1 MAAGQT
7 EASTTKPASDTEG
20 EIPEQP
26 EPSYSADHGLTDDQL
41 MEVFKQT
48 SIFNVK
54 SALANNQNL
63 MQNETA
69 EDEQQEFFSDSDISD
84 TEEWDYLRGFW
95 SGDHLRPCHKSPQ
108 HMVALTACISSQDS
122 RTCNIGRHIVG
133 SGALAF
139 GSCSVMA
146 TPTSSIGPVMLQ
158 QCWLSLLAQAS
169 ITPFAS
175 SVLFSILLSVLF
187 MLSQWLSC

>member
-7 EASTTKPASDTEG
+7 EASTSKLASDTEG
-20 EIPEQP
+20 EMSEQP

-95 SGDHLRPCHKSPQ
+95 SGDHLRPFT
-108 HMVALTACISSQDS
+108 LY
-122 RTCNIGRHIVG
+122 G
-133 SGALAF
+133 SA
-139 GSCSVMA
+139 
-146 TPTSSIGPVMLQ
+146 
-158 QCWLSLLAQAS
+158 
-169 ITPFAS
+169 
-175 SVLFSILLSVLF
+175 
-187 MLSQWLSC
+187 

>member
-7 EASTTKPASDTEG
+7 EASTSKPASDTEG
-20 EIPEQP
+20 EISEQP
-26 EPSYSADHGLTDDQL
+26 EPSYSAEHGLTDDQL

-95 SGDHLRPCHKSPQ
+95 SGDHIRPLFKFHKSQ
-108 HMVALTACISSQDS
+108 HAVLHNKAA
-122 RTCNIGRHIVG
+122 G
-133 SGALAF
+133 SATLAEGALWA
-139 GSCSVMA
+139 
-146 TPTSSIGPVMLQ
+146 
-158 QCWLSLLAQAS
+158 LA
-169 ITPFAS
+169 
-175 SVLFSILLSVLF
+175 
-187 MLSQWLSC
+187 

>member
-7 EASTTKPASDTEG
+7 EASTSKPASDTEG
-20 EIPEQP
+20 EMSEHP
-26 EPSYSADHGLTDDQL
+26 EPSFSARHGLTDDQL

-69 EDEQQEFFSDSDISD
+69 EDQQQDFFSDSDISD

-95 SGDHLRPCHKSPQ
+95 SGDSIPVSETVYSDAINTSTYTENQSKVITIHMASVDAFCSADPILQTSLTTSPP
-108 HMVALTACISSQDS
+108 SSLKL
-122 RTCNIGRHIVG
+122 G
-133 SGALAF
+133 F
-139 GSCSVMA
+139 
-146 TPTSSIGPVMLQ
+146 P
-158 QCWLSLLAQAS
+158 
-169 ITPFAS
+169 
-175 SVLFSILLSVLF
+175 
-187 MLSQWLSC
+187 